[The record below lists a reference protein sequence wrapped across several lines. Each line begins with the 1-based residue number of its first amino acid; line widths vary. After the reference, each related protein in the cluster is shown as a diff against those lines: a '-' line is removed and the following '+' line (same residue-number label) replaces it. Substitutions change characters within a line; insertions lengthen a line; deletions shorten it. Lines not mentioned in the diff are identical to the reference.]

1 MVEINEALVLAIAI
15 LGWIGF
21 RVYTWRTAGRVNFGR
36 EIVANGCFFYLL
48 FVFHLTFF
56 PMNIVLY
63 SFGPARAN
71 FDPLFTTRNMLRY
84 LSPYTVIQ
92 VLGNLFLLAP
102 LGLFLP
108 VLGPKFR
115 HWGAILGAGFL
126 VTLTIE
132 IFQYF
137 LAVRVFDIDDL
148 ILNTLGVSIGFLLYR
163 LLAKIPALRRWLD
176 DPNNHPQKNTPW
188 LVYGLVF
195 LLAFLAIFGYQ
206 LWSQTDTQTML
217 LDEQRAQGQHI
228 LAQRVSGRYFLIFSE
243 SAAGVKKV
251 DYFRQVIL
259 DRYTPVQYIEGLNLA
274 KDEFAVSGTAYSSEL
289 MDYFVIARSD
299 QDIAALTSQAE
310 RFPVFASQDYYFGF
324 ASLPV
329 NQPDAYFSFG
339 FIDSRGNAL
348 DLRMAQ

>member
-1 MVEINEALVLAIAI
+1 LVVINEPLVVGIAI
-15 LGWIGF
+15 LGWIVF
-21 RVYTWRTAGRVNFGR
+21 RAYTWRKAGGVNLGR
-36 EIVANGCFFYLL
+36 EFLVNACFFYLL

-63 SFGPARAN
+63 SYGPYKAN
-71 FDPLFTTRNMLRY
+71 FVPLVKTIHMIRY
-84 LSPYTVIQ
+84 INPLVVVNI
-92 VLGNLFLLAP
+92 LGNLFLLAP

-108 VLGPKFR
+108 LLSPNFR
-115 HWGAILGAGFL
+115 RWGAILGAGFL

-132 IFQYF
+132 VFQYF

-148 ILNTLGVSIGFLLYR
+148 ILNTLGVSIGFLLFR
-163 LLAKIPALRRWLD
+163 LLAKIPALQRWLD
-176 DPNNHPQKNTPW
+176 DPKNQPQKYTPW
-188 LVYGLVF
+188 LVYGLFF
-195 LLAFLAIFGYQ
+195 LLVFLAIFGYQ
-206 LWSQTDTQTML
+206 LWRQTDTQTML
-217 LDEQRAQGQHI
+217 LDKQQARGQQI
-228 LAQRVSGRYFLIFSE
+228 LAQRVSGTYFFIFSE

-259 DRYTPVQYIEGLNLA
+259 DRYTPVQNIEGLNLA
-274 KDEFAVSGTAYSSEL
+274 KDEFAVSGTAYDSEL

-299 QDIAALTSQAE
+299 QDIAALTSLTE

-348 DLRMAQ
+348 DLKMAQ

>member
-1 MVEINEALVLAIAI
+1 MVEINEALVVTIAI

-36 EIVANGCFFYLL
+36 EIMVNACFFYLL

-63 SFGPARAN
+63 SYGPYKAN
-71 FDPLFTTRNMLRY
+71 FVPLVKTIHMIRY
-84 LSPYTVIQ
+84 INRLVVVNI
-92 VLGNLFLLAP
+92 LGNLFLLAP
-102 LGLFLP
+102 LGVFLP
-108 VLGPKFR
+108 VLAPKFR
-115 HWGAILGAGFL
+115 RWGAILVAGFV

-163 LLAKIPALRRWLD
+163 LLAKIPALWRWLD
-176 DPNNHPQKNTPW
+176 DPNNHPQKYTPW
-188 LVYGLVF
+188 LVYGLFF

-217 LDEQRAQGQHI
+217 LDEQRAQGQQI
-228 LAQRVSGRYFLIFSE
+228 LAQRTSGRYFFVFSE

-251 DYFRQVIL
+251 GYFRQVIV
-259 DRYTPVQYIEGLNLA
+259 DRYTPVQYIEDLNLA
-274 KDEFAVSGTAYSSEL
+274 KDEFAVSGTAYNSEL
-289 MDYFVIARSD
+289 MDYFVIAHSD
-299 QDIAALTSQAE
+299 REIAALTSQAE
-310 RFPVFASQDYYFGF
+310 RFPVFAIQDYYFGF

-348 DLRMAQ
+348 DLKMAQ